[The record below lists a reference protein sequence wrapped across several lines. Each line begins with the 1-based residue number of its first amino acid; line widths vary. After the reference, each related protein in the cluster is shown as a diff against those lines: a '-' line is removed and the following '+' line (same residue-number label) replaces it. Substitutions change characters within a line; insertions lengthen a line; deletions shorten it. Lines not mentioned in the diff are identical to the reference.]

1 MLVRLID
8 ERSTTYDF
16 VVILIANK
24 IDLVDE
30 RLVEEEDEMLSILA
44 EDPLVVNNNNLYQ
57 VDMSVKAEI
66 GIEEASVLLATRL

>member
-8 ERSTTYDF
+8 ERSTTYDY

-30 RLVEEEDEMLSILA
+30 RLVEEEDEMLQILA
-44 EDPLVVNNNNLYQ
+44 EDPAIVNNSNFF
-57 VDMSVKAEI
+57 
-66 GIEEASVLLATRL
+66 